1 MTTMVGTGK
10 RHHGAAKDDALAVV
24 QMSRGFSVGATCLS
38 GFGWH
43 KAPNRRASFPA
54 RSIFKLPQRK
64 CAIVQGWFAIDVEK
78 DLKLIRLTMGGFFE
92 SATIVEMRTRMV
104 EAIATLACAANDH
117 LTLCDICEM
126 DIQSQERVGEFAKL
140 VGSDDVRSR
149 RLAFVTAR
157 SLARLQAK
165 RLTSR
170 EGVEFF
176 TDPDMALDWLTG

>member
-1 MTTMVGTGK
+1 M
-10 RHHGAAKDDALAVV
+10 
-24 QMSRGFSVGATCLS
+24 ATSAPACFLFVRIWQAQCRESAGILS
-38 GFGWH
+38 GPVRIG
-43 KAPNRRASFPA
+43 R
-54 RSIFKLPQRK
+54 LQRK
-64 CAIVQGWFAIDVEK
+64 SAIVQGWFAIEVEK

-92 SATIVEMRTRMV
+92 SATIVEMRARMV

-170 EGVEFF
+170 EGVAFF
-176 TDPDMALDWLTG
+176 TDKGEAVDWLTS

>member
-1 MTTMVGTGK
+1 M
-10 RHHGAAKDDALAVV
+10 
-24 QMSRGFSVGATCLS
+24 
-38 GFGWH
+38 
-43 KAPNRRASFPA
+43 
-54 RSIFKLPQRK
+54 
-64 CAIVQGWFAIDVEK
+64 QGWFAIDVDKEI
-78 DLKLIRLTMGGFFE
+78 KLIRLTMGGFFE
-92 SATIVEMRTRMV
+92 SATIVEMRTRLV
-104 EAIATLACAANDH
+104 DAIASLGCAANDH
-117 LTLCDICEM
+117 LTLCDIREM

-176 TDPDMALDWLTG
+176 TEADEALDWLKA